1 VTATK
6 SWGPTLTETV
16 GREVDYQVAAPTET
30 RTPTL
35 HRANIAHQRV
45 RMEGWRQGRLGSRAE
60 THREK
65 EKDKNILTGKK
76 GKTYLTLTGLLM
88 EGFDRMVAKHRPED
102 SRRSKAART
111 AQYRAQTRYALFQPA
126 VLCGVCLR

>member
-1 VTATK
+1 MTATK

-35 HRANIAHQRV
+35 HRANIAHKRV
-45 RMEGWRQGRLGSRAE
+45 RMEGWRQGRLGSRAG

-65 EKDKNILTGKK
+65 EKNKNILTGKEK
-76 GKTYLTLTGLLM
+76 EKTYLTLTGLLM
-88 EGFDRMVAKHRPED
+88 EGLNLL
-102 SRRSKAART
+102 AAGISLVPSCRN
-111 AQYRAQTRYALFQPA
+111 
-126 VLCGVCLR
+126 

>member
-1 VTATK
+1 MTATK
-6 SWGPTLTETV
+6 SWGPTLTEEV
-16 GREVDYQVAAPTET
+16 GIEVDYQVAAPTET

-35 HRANIAHQRV
+35 HRANIAHKRV

-65 EKDKNILTGKK
+65 EKNKNILTGKK

-88 EGFDRMVAKHRPED
+88 EGLDKGIVETLGASVSGKWNQFESHLV
-102 SRRSKAART
+102 
-111 AQYRAQTRYALFQPA
+111 
-126 VLCGVCLR
+126 